1 MMTAP
6 EVTTM
11 TDTIT
16 IRVPAELAQKY
27 AAADDRMKRKIATL
41 VRFQLE
47 TFLTRPPRGLF
58 DAIAAASA
66 EAERNGLTDQELA
79 DILEE
84 ADRDRGP

>member
-1 MMTAP
+1 
-6 EVTTM
+6 M

-16 IRVPAELAQKY
+16 ISVPQELARKY
-27 AAADDRMKRKIATL
+27 AAADEPMKRRIATL

-47 TFLTRPPRGLF
+47 SFLTRPPRCLF

-66 EAERNGLTDQELA
+66 EADRNGLTDAELA
-79 DILEE
+79 DILAE